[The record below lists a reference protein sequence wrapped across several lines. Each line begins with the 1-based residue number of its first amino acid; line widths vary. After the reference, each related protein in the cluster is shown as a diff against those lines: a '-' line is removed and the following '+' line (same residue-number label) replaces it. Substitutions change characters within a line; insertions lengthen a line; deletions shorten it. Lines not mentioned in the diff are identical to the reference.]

1 MSFHF
6 ASARCARRGALAG
19 LLAGSLLLLPVLAL
33 AAGEDVNE
41 PKQTT
46 AAGVK
51 PSGGSAQHKISPYAK
66 ASRERAQAL
75 KPEHRG
81 TLRLSVRGAQ
91 KASSH

>member
-1 MSFHF
+1 MSR
-6 ASARCARRGALAG
+6 SGALAG
-19 LLAGSLLLLPVLAL
+19 LVAGSLLLLPVLAL

-51 PSGGSAQHKISPYAK
+51 PSEGSAQHKVSPYAK
-66 ASRERAQAL
+66 ASRERARAL
-75 KPEHRG
+75 KPEHRPKM
-81 TLRLSVRGAQ
+81 RLPVRGAQ